1 MNIKISD
8 FIIGLDSNEKL
19 MQRYNSNG
27 FLTDLSPGCTIII
40 SEKDI
45 INDMSELGGEK
56 YRNRAIDLAIHRK
69 IAEWLP
75 LHGAF
80 LLHSACFDVD
90 GVGVAFAAH
99 SGTGKTTHM
108 LLWQQLLG
116 DKMTVV
122 NGDKPIVRFFE
133 DEPETPYAY
142 GTPWCG
148 KERLGCNMRTPLKHI
163 CFIERS
169 DKNSCE
175 PMEKADAVNLI
186 FNQVYMPKDPAAM
199 MNTMQLI
206 DRLLSCCKLWKIK
219 CNMEPDAAE
228 TSFNAIFGMR
238 NSECEMRN
246 IDKPTATV

>member
-1 MNIKISD
+1 MYLKVGDFTIKCNKPNYVLKVKAEDYAINSEKYD
-8 FIIGLDSNEKL
+8 FE
-19 MQRYNSNG
+19 
-27 FLTDLSPGCTIII
+27 III
-40 SEKDI
+40 TKVEVEYEISQGSKTIPYKRAE
-45 INDMSELGGEK
+45 NDL
-56 YRNRAIDLAIHRK
+56 IHRK
-69 IAEWLP
+69 IAEWIP
-75 LHGAF
+75 LHDAF
-80 LLHSACFDVD
+80 LLHSACFDVN
-90 GVGVAFAAH
+90 GIGVAFAAH

-163 CFIERS
+163 CFIERA

-175 PMEKADAVNLI
+175 PIDKSDAVNLI

-199 MNTMQLI
+199 MKTMQLI

-228 TSFNAIFGMR
+228 TSFNAIFGK
-238 NSECEMRN
+238 E
-246 IDKPTATV
+246 TAMQK

>member
-1 MNIKISD
+1 MKIKISD
-8 FIIGLDSNEKL
+8 FVIEIEDNKKL
-19 MQRYNSNG
+19 RAYHNYG
-27 FLTDLSPGCTIII
+27 DFLTELVAVYNVHITNADLATDTLEFSG
-40 SEKDI
+40 KRF
-45 INDMSELGGEK
+45 
-56 YRNRAIDLAIHRK
+56 RNMLIDNAIHRK
-69 IAEWLP
+69 IAEWIP

-80 LLHSACFDVD
+80 LLHSACFDVN
-90 GVGVAFAAH
+90 GTGVAFAAH

-108 LLWQQLLG
+108 LLWQKLLG

-148 KERLGCNMRTPLKHI
+148 KEQLGCNMRTPLKHI
-163 CFIERS
+163 CFIDRA

-175 PMEKADAVNLI
+175 PLEKSDAVNLI

-199 MNTMQLI
+199 AQTLQLI

-219 CNMEPDAAE
+219 CNMEPAAAE
-228 TSFNAIFGMR
+228 TSFNAIFG
-238 NSECEMRN
+238 
-246 IDKPTATV
+246 KTPALQK

>member
-1 MNIKISD
+1 MICKIAD
-8 FIIGLDSNEKL
+8 FIIDFQNSGRNFHILEKVFGCIYKNFDVSI
-19 MQRYNSNG
+19 RITKDEA
-27 FLTDLSPGCTIII
+27 LTEKIVST
-40 SEKDI
+40 EKDLF
-45 INDMSELGGEK
+45 LGE
-56 YRNRAIDLAIHRK
+56 YAVYSALRK
-69 IAEWLP
+69 FSEWLP
-75 LHGAF
+75 LHDAF
-80 LLHSACFDVD
+80 LLHSACFDVN
-90 GVGVAFAAH
+90 GIGVAFAAH

-108 LLWQQLLG
+108 LLWQKLLG

-148 KERLGCNMRTPLKHI
+148 KEHLGCNMRTPLKHI
-163 CFIERS
+163 CFIERA

-175 PMEKADAVNLI
+175 PIDKSDAVNLI

-199 MNTMQLI
+199 MKTMQLI

-228 TSFNAIFGMR
+228 TSFNAIFGK
-238 NSECEMRN
+238 E
-246 IDKPTATV
+246 TAMQK

>member
-1 MNIKISD
+1 MYVLLANFVIE
-8 FIIGLDSNEKL
+8 FLNQNEKVYNYFSDAGYQVYNCNNATL
-19 MQRYNSNG
+19 TIDMDYIDKLKDEMQKYDG
-27 FLTDLSPGCTIII
+27 KKSPVVQHI
-40 SEKDI
+40 
-45 INDMSELGGEK
+45 
-56 YRNRAIDLAIHRK
+56 

-75 LHGAF
+75 LHDAF
-80 LLHSACFDVD
+80 LLHSACFDVN
-90 GVGVAFAAH
+90 GIGVAFAAA

-163 CFIERS
+163 CFIERA

-175 PMEKADAVNLI
+175 PIDKSDAVNLI

-199 MNTMQLI
+199 MKTMQLI

-228 TSFNAIFGMR
+228 TSFNAIFGK
-238 NSECEMRN
+238 E
-246 IDKPTATV
+246 TAMQK

>member
-1 MNIKISD
+1 MNIKIAD
-8 FIIGLDSNEKL
+8 FVIELDDDEMLQRLYSRNNYLTALPSIFK
-19 MQRYNSNG
+19 MQ
-27 FLTDLSPGCTIII
+27 I
-40 SEKDI
+40 SEQDI
-45 INDMSELGGEK
+45 KADMAEIGVERLR
-56 YRNRAIDLAIHRK
+56 YMAISLAIHRK
-69 IAEWLP
+69 IAEWVP

-80 LLHSACFDVD
+80 LLHSACFDVN
-90 GVGVAFAAH
+90 GNGVAFAAH

-108 LLWQQLLG
+108 LLWQKLLG

-148 KERLGCNMRTPLKHI
+148 KEHLGCNMRTPLKHI
-163 CFIERS
+163 CFIERA

-175 PMEKADAVNLI
+175 PLDKSDAVNLI

-199 MNTMQLI
+199 MKTMQLI

-219 CNMEPDAAE
+219 CNMEPAAAQ
-228 TSFNAIFGMR
+228 TSFNAIFGK
-238 NSECEMRN
+238 E
-246 IDKPTATV
+246 PATKK